1 MNKDTR
7 KELKKA
13 TKRIK
18 SLVGEI
24 KEKIEHASVES
35 KRKEKSSNLEDGG
48 VEDEDDADNTN

>member
-35 KRKEKSSNLEDGG
+35 KRKVL
-48 VEDEDDADNTN
+48 